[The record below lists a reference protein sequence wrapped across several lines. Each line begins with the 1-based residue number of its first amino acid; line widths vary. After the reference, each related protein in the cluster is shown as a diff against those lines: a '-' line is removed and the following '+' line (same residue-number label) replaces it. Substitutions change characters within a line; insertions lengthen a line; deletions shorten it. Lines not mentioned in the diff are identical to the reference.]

1 MAISEEYA
9 RYLSLG
15 SEIAASLLIPIGL
28 GYGVDFFVGTSP
40 FGVLIGALVGII
52 IFFLIIMR
60 ISKRFENTK
69 NTDDLK

>member
-9 RYLSLG
+9 QYLSLG

-28 GYGVDFFVGTSP
+28 GYGVDFFFATSP
-40 FGVLIGALVGII
+40 FGVLIGAVVGIV

-60 ISKRFENTK
+60 ISKRFENSK
-69 NTDDLK
+69 KIDDLG